1 MCVDTSLT
9 SLVGSFESVIQ
20 SCCENQDN
28 SVKPKEEELD
38 QVKQDTNCLFWAFPA
53 SSFLLSKLQ
62 VIKTGTG
69 NEATTHQ

>member
-38 QVKQDTNCLFWAFPA
+38 QVKQD
-53 SSFLLSKLQ
+53 
-62 VIKTGTG
+62 I
-69 NEATTHQ
+69 

>member
-1 MCVDTSLT
+1 MCVETSLT

-38 QVKQDTNCLFWAFPA
+38 QVKQDMSSQLKQTA
-53 SSFLLSKLQ
+53 SFHIL
-62 VIKTGTG
+62 T
-69 NEATTHQ
+69 